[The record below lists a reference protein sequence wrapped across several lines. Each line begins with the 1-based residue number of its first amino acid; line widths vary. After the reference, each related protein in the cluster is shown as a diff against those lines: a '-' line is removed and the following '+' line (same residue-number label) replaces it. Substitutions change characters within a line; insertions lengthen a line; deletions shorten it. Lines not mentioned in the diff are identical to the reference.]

1 MKKIGL
7 LILVMLCLVIMM
19 KFVKVEKV
27 EKNTKTKEQIM
38 LETNKVKYNKHIRF
52 YNRILSIDKGLL
64 YYFEDAGMERTIDR
78 SQSEDIELNIPI
90 DQEFINKLK
99 ELKESNEKKDE
110 LDKKAI
116 AMLPVLEK
124 MLPISES
131 MKNYYQSKRYLQ
143 DKFSLGEV
151 LHRQLLENLDKYNS
165 VAKAYKEAFEKKSKD
180 IKKLMEKDYDK
191 RKLFITQ
198 KQLVYIDNGEDFI
211 DEIRKQQLDAS
222 NFTDKG
228 NVKNFKKIFDKINKS
243 LLKLEKSIKNE
254 KQLKK
259 EGFDLNDHAAF
270 IEKAKIFKE
279 SANKFMTKIKK
290 KQKATYSSASDGYFA
305 QTEEGTP
312 ENVVATFNE
321 VVKEHNK
328 LLAKQAKQAKNKK

>member
-7 LILVMLCLVIMM
+7 LILVMLSLVIMT

-27 EKNTKTKEQIM
+27 QKNVKTKEQVL

-78 SQSEDIELNIPI
+78 SQLEDIELNIPI

-99 ELKESNEKKDE
+99 TLEESNDKKDD

-131 MKNYYQSKRYLQ
+131 MKNYYKNKQYLK
-143 DKFSLGEV
+143 DNFSLGEN
-151 LHRQLLENLDKYNS
+151 LHGELLDNLEKYNS
-165 VAKAYKEAFEKKSKD
+165 VAKAYKEAFEKKSKEV
-180 IKKLMEKDYDK
+180 KNLMEKDYDK
-191 RKLFITQ
+191 RKFFITYR
-198 KQLVYIDNGEDFI
+198 QLVYIDSGEDFI
-211 DEIRKQQLDAS
+211 NEIRRQKLDAS
-222 NFTDKG
+222 NFTIKG
-228 NVKNFKKIFDKINKS
+228 NDKDLKKIFDKIDKS
-243 LLKLEKSIKNE
+243 LLKLEKSVKNE
-254 KQLKK
+254 KQMKK
-259 EGFDLNDHAAF
+259 EGFDLNDHNVF
-270 IEKAKIFKE
+270 ITKAKIFKD
-279 SANKFMTKIKK
+279 SANRFITRIKK
-290 KQKATYSSASDGYFA
+290 KEKATYSSVSDGFYA

-321 VVKEHNK
+321 VVKEHNR
-328 LLAKQAKQAKNKK
+328 LLAKQLKNKK